1 MRLAASYRDASLCA
15 RFVSELCVYK
25 ADMFIFLD
33 ETGTDRRDVLRRH
46 AYSLRGKP
54 QWLIGY

>member
-1 MRLAASYRDASLCA
+1 MRIAASQRDADLRS
-15 RFVSELCVYK
+15 RFVSELSVYK
-25 ADMFIFLD
+25 AEMFIFLD

-54 QWLIGY
+54 AV